1 MLCAPKARMRL
12 DAGYGLLV
20 RRQWCH
26 RPHALRILRP
36 RRHFRLSGHRPQNP
50 PSHQPR
56 PRRNR
61 HRPHHVRQPQP
72 PRRRSQ
78 RTAQT
83 TLRQPTLRHRHPPQH
98 PPRRSPQPRPPRP
111 RLRRPRQRYPS
122 LSRLG

>member
-1 MLCAPKARMRL
+1 MCPKARMRL

-20 RRQWCH
+20 AANGVIVSMLCEYY
-26 RPHALRILRP
+26 ALEGR
-36 RRHFRLSGHRPQNP
+36 GHRPQNP

-83 TLRQPTLRHRHPPQH
+83 TLRQPTLRYRHPPQH
-98 PPRRSPQPRPPRP
+98 PPSRSPQPRPPRP
-111 RLRRPRQRYPS
+111 RLRRPRQRHPS
-122 LSRLG
+122 LSGLSR